1 VTTWLAG
8 YGMLVPYFIGSALAQ
23 PLLAA
28 PSALA
33 SRISR
38 NAGFA
43 AWLITLVLLLLA
55 MLGCVNSIKPNALVS
70 RVDVWEQCIQLFL
83 IVAIPQALAYPLAR
97 GRPLLQ
103 IGIAFGAGVV
113 LAVAWIV
120 AGSLSGAAVD

>member
-1 VTTWLAG
+1 
-8 YGMLVPYFIGSALAQ
+8 MLVPYFIGSALAQ